1 MFNLFDQAQSA
12 NTSGYHYSLQGW
24 IILIVGGR
32 GWAEICREGF
42 GGEGGG
48 GGVSILE
55 WEGLW
60 E

>member
-32 GWAEICREGF
+32 GWGRDLSGRIRW
-42 GGEGGG
+42 GGG